1 MRKVIVILLF
11 ASFAVL
17 GLASHDTVAYGQ
29 EKAAAAPQV
38 TRWHGHIV
46 RLYKDESKMDV
57 RRGDITKTIR
67 FDSST
72 KWTEGAKVIDMS
84 EFKEGSERGLP
95 RYFRKREQGD
105 DRHTSRPAETLRNEG
120 ALPCEKS
127 VPRH

>member
-46 RLYKDESKMDV
+46 RLNKDESKMDV

-84 EFKEGSERGLP
+84 EFKEGSDVVCLGTFESGSKVMTATRVDL
-95 RYFRKREQGD
+95 RK
-105 DRHTSRPAETLRNEG
+105 H
-120 ALPCEKS
+120 
-127 VPRH
+127 

>member
-29 EKAAAAPQV
+29 EKAAVGPQV

-57 RRGDITKTIR
+57 RRGDIIKTIR

-72 KWTEGAKVIDMS
+72 KWTEGTKVIDMS
-84 EFKEGSERGLP
+84 EFKEGSDVVCLGTYESGSKVMTATRVDL
-95 RYFRKREQGD
+95 RK
-105 DRHTSRPAETLRNEG
+105 H
-120 ALPCEKS
+120 
-127 VPRH
+127 

>member
-17 GLASHDTVAYGQ
+17 GLASHDTVAFGQ
-29 EKAAAAPQV
+29 EKATAGPQV

-57 RRGDITKTIR
+57 RRGNVTKTIR

-72 KWTEGAKVIDMS
+72 KWTEGKKVLDMS
-84 EFKEGSERGLP
+84 EFKEGYDVLCLGSYESGSKVMTAAQVDL
-95 RYFRKREQGD
+95 RKR
-105 DRHTSRPAETLRNEG
+105 
-120 ALPCEKS
+120 
-127 VPRH
+127 